1 MLRPNSLKVHN
12 RLYAAPT
19 ESRYRR
25 AHLGSPGS
33 IGRSLAAPQTR
44 ELLSSSAEQVE
55 QSPEF
60 RRVVLDLLQTERVE
74 MERLTEHDGVSPTV
88 AGRAIRP
95 L

>member
-1 MLRPNSLKVHN
+1 MSAVQSAQAALR
-12 RLYAAPT
+12 RLDEMEADDVPAQLI
-19 ESRYRR
+19 EALRRRYRER
-25 AHLGSPGS
+25 VDRLEEYG
-33 IGRSLAAPQTR
+33 Q
-44 ELLSSSAEQVE
+44 LLEGEQVE

-60 RRVVLDLLQTERVE
+60 RPVVLDLLQTERVE